1 MVHRLKCE
9 RNQTSRSQRDVFVG
23 KDFLKQSQKPLT
35 LKERIDKIS
44 FDKLQTSVYKKPI
57 VKRVKP

>member
-9 RNQTSRSQRDVFVG
+9 RNQTSRSQQDVFVG

-44 FDKLQTSVYKKPI
+44 SINYKLLFIKNPLLKG
-57 VKRVKP
+57 